1 MWPRGLTAARLLAA
15 CCLALLCAMSPVHP
29 VHAAPKTESQQPA
42 PAAGTPTQA
51 AQAAGKPGQTP
62 QTAAKPPQAAQAAG
76 KPAQTHG
83 NPAQTKQGQAPSKPA
98 FNPKPIP
105 LEQPLQEPDGEGCAP
120 GGGQNR
126 KVARTAKPEAP
137 DQPAS
142 PPPAQQAQGG
152 AAPKLPGP
160 PYERPLGLR
169 AADVLPKK
177 LLSGP
182 HHRVEEA
189 VENDGYMNIYT
200 VRSRYGDYRVSST
213 ALLAV
218 RVDEFAAMAAMDKV
232 QGASEF
238 GRGVWDGGV
247 SLVEGVK
254 NLVLHPVDS
263 VENAASGVGTL
274 FNRAG
279 DSMSSSDAASKY
291 EDSTGAKL
299 TGYASTRREYAK
311 EFGVDPYST
320 NKRMQEKLD
329 SVTKAG
335 YAGGLTSMGL
345 KALIPGG
352 IGIAVSSVSGV
363 HWLGA
368 VDLTQPPLE
377 LRVRNRRKLAE
388 MGVEE
393 SAIGAFMDNAEF
405 TPTQQSLL
413 VKALGDLGRK
423 NGLTAYVRLAART
436 HNQDQALFRQRMAQM
451 YAGYN
456 RAVGQVE
463 GFLPLGDLV
472 AARNAKGAL
481 VLCYPL
487 DHLCW
492 TEDVARLSAR
502 AAKASQERGGCP
514 VELWVT
520 GTVSRTVRGN
530 LEKAGWAV
538 KEKAGKQLLGE
549 AM

>member
-1 MWPRGLTAARLLAA
+1 M
-15 CCLALLCAMSPVHP
+15 
-29 VHAAPKTESQQPA
+29 
-42 PAAGTPTQA
+42 
-51 AQAAGKPGQTP
+51 
-62 QTAAKPPQAAQAAG
+62 
-76 KPAQTHG
+76 
-83 NPAQTKQGQAPSKPA
+83 
-98 FNPKPIP
+98 PIP
-105 LEQPLQEPDGEGCAP
+105 LEASPTEPAGSGEAP
-120 GGGQNR
+120 VPR
-126 KVARTAKPEAP
+126 AAKPEAR
-137 DQPAS
+137 DQS
-142 PPPAQQAQGG
+142 PVPPA
-152 AAPKLPGP
+152 AAPGATAQKMAGP
-160 PYERPLGLR
+160 PYERPLALQASR
-169 AADVLPKK
+169 ILPKK
-177 LLSGP
+177 LLTGP

-189 VENDGYMNIYT
+189 VENDGYMNTYT
-200 VRSRYGDYRVSST
+200 VRSRYGDYRVAST

-279 DSMSSSDAASKY
+279 DSMSADASSKY

-299 TGYASTRREYAK
+299 TGFASTRREYAK

-320 NKRMQEKLD
+320 NERMQGKLD

-363 HWLGA
+363 HWLGT

-451 YAGYN
+451 YAGYH
-456 RAVGQVE
+456 RAVAHVD

-492 TEDVARLSAR
+492 TENVARMAAR
-502 AAKASQERGGCP
+502 AAKASRERGGCP

-520 GTVSRTVRGN
+520 GTVSAAVREN
-530 LEKAGWAV
+530 LEKSGWTV
-538 KEKAGKQLLGE
+538 KEKTGKTLLGE

>member
-1 MWPRGLTAARLLAA
+1 VSRAEGRAARGRGALALAA
-15 CCLALLCAMSPVHP
+15 CFAALAWLCCFVC
-29 VHAAPKTESQQPA
+29 PA
-42 PAAGTPTQA
+42 SAIQEEAHTPGQA
-51 AQAAGKPGQTP
+51 ARQADSQPGGQVAPSKLKAVPATP
-62 QTAAKPPQAAQAAG
+62 
-76 KPAQTHG
+76 
-83 NPAQTKQGQAPSKPA
+83 QGQATNQTKTQPKAPA
-98 FNPKPIP
+98 QPDCQPPKKRALAPATAP
-105 LEQPLQEPDGEGCAP
+105 AKQQARTHSAPQSQPQSQPQAQPLVPRD
-120 GGGQNR
+120 
-126 KVARTAKPEAP
+126 AKSVT
-137 DQPAS
+137 AS
-142 PPPAQQAQGG
+142 PAGPGAPPSGQGF
-152 AAPKLPGP
+152 
-160 PYERPLGLR
+160 ERPFSLQ
-169 AADVLPKK
+169 ASAVLPRK

-189 VENDGYMNIYT
+189 VENDGYMNTYT
-200 VRSRYGDYRVSST
+200 VRSRYGDYRVTST

-247 SLVEGVK
+247 SVVEGVK

-279 DSMSSSDAASKY
+279 DSMAGNAASKY

-299 TGYASTRREYAK
+299 TGYAATRREYAR

-320 NKRMQEKLD
+320 NQQMLDKLG

-363 HWLGA
+363 HWLGSI
-368 VDLTQPPLE
+368 DLTQPPQE
-377 LRVRNRRKLAE
+377 LRARNRGKLVE

-393 SAIGAFMDNAEF
+393 SAIAAFMDNAEF

-413 VKALGDLGRK
+413 VKALADLGRK
-423 NGLTAYVRLAART
+423 SGMSAYVRLASRT
-436 HNQDQALFRQRMAQM
+436 ANQDQALFRQRMAQM
-451 YAGYN
+451 YAGYH
-456 RAVGQVE
+456 RGVGALE
-463 GFLPLGDLV
+463 GFIPLGELV
-472 AARNAKGAL
+472 AARSAKGAL

-487 DHLCW
+487 DHLRW
-492 TEDVARLSAR
+492 TENVARQAAR
-502 AAKASQERGGCP
+502 ARKAAAEREGCP

-520 GTVSRTVRGN
+520 GTVSRSVREH
-530 LEKAGWAV
+530 LEQAGWTV
-538 KEKAGKQLLGE
+538 KEKAGKTLLGE
-549 AM
+549 SM